1 MVSQILQKNER
12 KRFDLM
18 YHSSIKS
25 NFFIFSLVFLEK
37 LGKQKLLSRLSD
49 LQQFRPK
56 KSPAYTELTTYLLL
70 SSPGNFS
77 NVLLQRCYSRLKDTL
92 PQMTRA
98 VGSTLKLGGRPR
110 LIPQKTS
117 RNNVR
122 FRFLTPLLTH
132 FVREFLTYNVC
143 FFRVILAPVPII
155 KSDVING
162 RSSILGWVWQILRE
176 ELIYSSIRILCF

>member
-1 MVSQILQKNER
+1 MINGRFAMESDFVKVFR
-12 KRFDLM
+12 KVNAN
-18 YHSSIKS
+18 I
-25 NFFIFSLVFLEK
+25 IFGQYCTKIATV
-37 LGKQKLLSRLSD
+37 KQPRCAF
-49 LQQFRPK
+49 LQQFRSK

-132 FVREFLTYNVC
+132 FVREFFTYNVC

-162 RSSILGWVWQILRE
+162 RSSILGWA
-176 ELIYSSIRILCF
+176 